1 MSAHTSPVEKM
12 VYVWE
17 GPLRISHWINFLCII
32 ILSFTGYYIHNPFI
46 SSPTST
52 SAYVMGT
59 VRYIHY
65 LTGIIFAISVLLRI
79 FWLLVGNRYS
89 SWKCIKSLNL
99 FNRNARYVLISYIRY
114 YTFTGKKTPHTL
126 GHNPVALIAYIII
139 FVLFVLQVFTGFA
152 LWAQVNPSGLMYS
165 LTGWIF
171 PLISNQWIRFFHYLV
186 MFLIGG
192 FVINHIYS
200 AVLFDFKTQSGEISS
215 IFSGWKP
222 KRTD

>member
-1 MSAHTSPVEKM
+1 MSTHKGPVEKM

-46 SSPTST
+46 SAPPST
-52 SAYVMGT
+52 SAYVMGMT
-59 VRYIHY
+59 RYIHY
-65 LTGIIFAISVLLRI
+65 LTGIIFTISLLLRI
-79 FWLLVGNRYS
+79 LWLLVGNRYS
-89 SWKCIKSLNL
+89 NWRCLKSLNP
-99 FNRNARYVLISYIRY
+99 FDKYARYVFISYIRY

-126 GHNPVALIAYIII
+126 GHNPVALIAYIVI

-152 LWAQVNPSGLMYS
+152 LWSQANPNGLMYS

-171 PLISNQWIRFFHYLV
+171 PLVSNQWLRFFHYLV

-192 FVINHIYS
+192 FFINHIYS